1 MLAPGE
7 EFSGEWAEPI
17 FYSGLLGIGLD
28 YSGLPCRPATA
39 SGLEDGVLFRVTGG
53 AEQGRQGGYL
63 IFTREPVNPLDLLVF
78 LMILGVR
85 LPVRKWAD
93 P

>member
-1 MLAPGE
+1 MNGLNKL
-7 EFSGEWAEPI
+7 
-17 FYSGLLGIGLD
+17 FYSGLLRIGLD

-39 SGLEDGVLFRVTGG
+39 SGLEEGVLFCVTGG
-53 AEQGRQGGYL
+53 AEQGRQGYL
-63 IFTREPVNPLDLLVF
+63 LFTREPVNPLSLLVF